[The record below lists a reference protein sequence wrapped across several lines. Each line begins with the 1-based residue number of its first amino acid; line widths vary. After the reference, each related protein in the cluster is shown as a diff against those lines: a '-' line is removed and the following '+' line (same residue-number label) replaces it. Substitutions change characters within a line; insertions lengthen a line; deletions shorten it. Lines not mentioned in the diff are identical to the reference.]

1 MDLIRQM
8 GVEVEV
14 NPLGNL
20 AYAKGRRTPTFRNPR
35 SQCYM
40 ALMVNGVRVA
50 DWDLNKY
57 QVSQFDGIEIY
68 RRSSEMPVQYTATGN
83 DCGVIVLWSRGF

>member
-1 MDLIRQM
+1 
-8 GVEVEV
+8 
-14 NPLGNL
+14 
-20 AYAKGRRTPTFRNPR
+20 
-35 SQCYM
+35 
-40 ALMVNGVRVA
+40 MVNGVRVA